1 MIDMK
6 KIRIFLSLT
15 MIGGALS
22 LSAQPSPPDSDNPAP
37 LGGIALLAAAGAALG
52 GKKAYDKYRDQERD

>member
-1 MIDMK
+1 MNDMK

-22 LSAQPSPPDSDNPAP
+22 LSAQPTPPDSNNPAP
-37 LGGIALLAAAGAALG
+37 LPGLVLLAAAGAALG
-52 GKKAYDKYRDQERD
+52 AKKVYDKKRSED